1 MDGPIFQTDRVL
13 TVEFKT
19 DRNSQER
26 LELAFH
32 RLETVESDLNPT
44 KSHLE
49 LDLDDRVAT
58 PHSTSEIHG

>member
-1 MDGPIFQTDRVL
+1 MDGPIFRTGRVL

-26 LELAFH
+26 LELAFR
-32 RLETVESDLNPT
+32 RLETVDSDLNPP

-49 LDLDDRVAT
+49 LVLDT
-58 PHSTSEIHG
+58 PHSTSEIQG